1 MTADILKPVAVLIAW
16 SLVMLVWTIVVRM
29 PAMKKA
35 GIDINK
41 VVGSKPGGLDG
52 LIDQKAQWSAHNYMH
67 LMEQPTLFYAVT
79 LLLAVTGMGNGLNA
93 SIAWGYVILRILHSI
108 LQATVNII
116 RYRFLLFA
124 LSTLCLMA
132 LSLHAL
138 IGVFSGGS
146 EAGHARRNSPA
157 GRRARAVDDGHVGL
171 ALRHPPPRHGSREDR
186 CKNYGRL
193 DGAFAPR

>member
-1 MTADILKPVAVLIAW
+1 MNAEILKPVAVLIAW
-16 SLVMLVWTIVVRM
+16 SLVMLVWMVAVRL

-41 VVGSKPGGLDG
+41 VVGSKPGQLDS
-52 LIDQKAQWSAHNYMH
+52 LVDPKAQWPAHNYMH
-67 LMEQPTLFYAVT
+67 LMEQPTLFYAVA

-93 SIAWGYVILRILHSI
+93 TIAWGYVAFRIAHSL
-108 LQATVNII
+108 LQATVNIV

-138 IGVFSGGS
+138 IGVFGM
-146 EAGHARRNSPA
+146 
-157 GRRARAVDDGHVGL
+157 
-171 ALRHPPPRHGSREDR
+171 HG
-186 CKNYGRL
+186 
-193 DGAFAPR
+193 